1 MNAAAKTQTQE
12 QHPPEQ
18 QSQGQEIQ
26 QQRPSRMGAPSRGF
40 VAPPANIV
48 ATENEYLVELE
59 MPGVDKNGLEATV
72 DENELTVIGRRK
84 QELPE
89 GQLVYSETPLLM
101 DYRRTF
107 ELGADVD
114 TNKIRA
120 EMEQGVLKLHLP
132 KREDLK
138 PRKIKVTG

>member
-1 MNAAAKTQTQE
+1 MNETKKTETQQQPPQE
-12 QHPPEQ
+12 QRREAQ
-18 QSQGQEIQ
+18 QLQ

-40 VAPPANIV
+40 VAPPANI
-48 ATENEYLVELE
+48 AAKENEYLVELE
-59 MPGVDKNGLEATV
+59 MPGVDKDGLEATV
-72 DENELTVIGRRK
+72 EGNELTVIGRRK

-89 GQLVYSETPLLM
+89 GELVYSETPLLA

-114 TNKIRA
+114 TSKIRA

-138 PRKIKVTG
+138 PRKIEVKG

>member
-1 MNAAAKTQTQE
+1 MNATTKKGTQQQSPQE
-12 QHPPEQ
+12 QQ
-18 QSQGQEIQ
+18 LQ

-40 VAPPANIV
+40 VAPPANIA

-59 MPGVDKNGLEATV
+59 MPGVDKEGLEVTV
-72 DENELTVIGRRK
+72 EGNELTVIGRRK

-89 GQLVYSETPLLM
+89 GELVYSETPLLA

-114 TNKIRA
+114 ITKIRA
-120 EMEQGVLKLHLP
+120 EMEQGVLTLHLP

-138 PRKIKVTG
+138 PRKIEVIG